1 MKKIDLYID
10 EETYQ
15 KLAEIASMGLNK
27 SEIIRQAIKAHLN
40 SEYIK
45 HLTEVINEKSK

>member
-10 EETYQ
+10 DDSYK
-15 KLAEIASMGLNK
+15 KLAELVSMGLNK

-45 HLTEVINEKSK
+45 HLTEVINEKAK